1 MFITFSFFSNDVIS
15 DELRPLIFVNLYTG
29 TQSIHKQINQYDM
42 KNRHPEEYSTFDKVG
57 REKLLARKS
66 SFV

>member
-29 TQSIHKQINQYDM
+29 TQSIHKQINQYDI

-57 REKLLARKS
+57 REKLLARKF